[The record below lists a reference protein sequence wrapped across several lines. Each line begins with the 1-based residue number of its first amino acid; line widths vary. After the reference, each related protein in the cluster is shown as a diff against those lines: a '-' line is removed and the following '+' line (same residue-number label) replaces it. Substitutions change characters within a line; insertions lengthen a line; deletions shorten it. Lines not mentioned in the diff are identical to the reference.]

1 MSLFFTILYQPMFN
15 LLVWLY
21 DVLPGNDIGFAIIV
35 LTLIL
40 KLILA
45 PLSHKTLQSQRAMQQ
60 LQPKIAEI
68 KAEYKDDREKQ
79 AKAMMELYK
88 NEKVSPFSSCLPL
101 LVQLPIL
108 IVLYKVLM
116 DGLSAAN
123 FSYLYSFVPNPGHI
137 DGVFLNTFDLTTPSI
152 LLAVLAGAVQFFQV
166 KMLPRPKSPK
176 AVAGK
181 EASKDEE
188 MMVAMNR
195 SMTYFMPII
204 TVVIGASLPGGL
216 ALYWFMSNLFSIG
229 QQVLVFKRYAPV
241 VETAIGS

>member
-21 DVLPGNDIGFAIIV
+21 DVLPGNDVGFAIIA

-45 PLSHKTLQSQRAMQQ
+45 PLSHKTLQSQRAMQA
-60 LQPKIAEI
+60 LQPKIAEL
-68 KAEYKDDREKQ
+68 KVQYKDEREKL

-101 LVQLPIL
+101 LIQLPIL

-116 DGLSAAN
+116 DGLGAAN
-123 FSYLYSFVPNPGHI
+123 FSYLYTFVANPGHI
-137 DGVFLNTFDLTTPSI
+137 DGIFLNAFDLTAPNI
-152 LLAVLAGAVQFFQV
+152 LLAVLAGAAQFFQV
-166 KMLPRPKSPK
+166 KMLPKQKPPM
-176 AVAGK
+176 AVQGK
-181 EASKDEE
+181 EVAKDEE
-188 MMVAMNR
+188 MMIAMNR
-195 SMTYFMPII
+195 SMIYFMPIL

-216 ALYWFMSNLFSIG
+216 ALYWLVSNLFSIG
-229 QQVLVFKRYAPV
+229 QQMLVFKRYGR
-241 VETAIGS
+241 VESQTVGS